1 MDLRKC
7 AFNKFTYIWHPAYQ
21 CYRRYIFKEQEDG
34 SDEPAG
40 RIGHSEVAWCL
51 LRSTV
56 FVDKMGLKTG
66 LVEKILSSEVR
77 Y

>member
-1 MDLRKC
+1 MKWIYTGVLSIKLHM
-7 AFNKFTYIWHPAYQ
+7 WHPAYVYYKQ
-21 CYRRYIFKEQEDG
+21 YIFKGQGEG

-40 RIGHSEVAWCL
+40 RVGRSEVAWCL

-56 FVDKMGLKTG
+56 VDKMGLKTG
-66 LVEKILSSEVR
+66 LADDKLSSEAR